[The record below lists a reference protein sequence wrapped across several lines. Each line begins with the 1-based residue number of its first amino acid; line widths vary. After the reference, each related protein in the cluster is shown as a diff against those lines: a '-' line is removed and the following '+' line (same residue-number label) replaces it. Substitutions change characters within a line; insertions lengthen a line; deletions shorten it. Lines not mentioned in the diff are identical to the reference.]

1 MYKIDGKKQTFD
13 FFFKHVPAIF
23 MGLKT
28 ETNVPM
34 IPMDSADANLEL
46 LALIATDVRMVIGV
60 SERMMKLDVKV
71 GFIT

>member
-1 MYKIDGKKQTFD
+1 
-13 FFFKHVPAIF
+13 

-28 ETNVPM
+28 EMNVPM

-71 GFIT
+71 RFIIYMSR